1 MVKLQ
6 MRLGDQAAVPKA
18 VVEEIDTKADA
29 SEARKVISDVP
40 SFLIVE
46 NSTCAARDG

>member
-6 MRLGDQAAVPKA
+6 MRLGDQAAVPRA
-18 VVEEIDTKADA
+18 VVEEFGAKADA
-29 SEARKVISDVP
+29 SETLKVISDVP

-46 NSTCAARDG
+46 NSTRVARDG